1 MSDGE
6 ELTADRLV
14 ALTLALEQRRTELQ
28 RALEAT
34 RDDSRPVELELSI
47 GRLTRMDAMQQQQ
60 MAAALRQRLETQLA
74 QVQRAL
80 GKLADGSYGQC
91 ASCEEPIGMARL
103 LVKPEAPFCVPCQEA
118 R

>member
-1 MSDGE
+1 MSDDD

-34 RDDSRPVELELSI
+34 RDDSRELELSI

-80 GKLADGSYGQC
+80 GKLVEGSYGQC
-91 ASCEEPIGMARL
+91 ANCEEPIGMARL
-103 LVKPEAPFCVPCQEA
+103 LVKPEAPFCVPCQA
-118 R
+118 SR